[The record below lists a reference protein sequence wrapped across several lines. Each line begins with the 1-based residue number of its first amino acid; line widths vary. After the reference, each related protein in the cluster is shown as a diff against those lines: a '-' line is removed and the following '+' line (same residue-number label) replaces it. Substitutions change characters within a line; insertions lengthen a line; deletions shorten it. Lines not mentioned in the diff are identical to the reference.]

1 MNKIIINKRKVKIE
15 NFRNIFTPS
24 NELYAENKTNK
35 KQNGNEL
42 ILSHNNKTGGVVLLI
57 GPNNSGKS
65 NILDA
70 LEFSTINSEE
80 KIIPQQT
87 YYNRQYRS
95 TQSEKSTKIK
105 FSSPDWFHT
114 EEEKKQNPT
123 IVSIDSFENDLFSIE
138 EMSKSEIFQDIYW
151 DKIITNEYYE
161 QSWSK
166 EKIEIL
172 DILTKEKKL
181 NKCLSTIIII
191 YMSISMES
199 LNGAKLKISDFCK
212 NDGNIIQSLT
222 KWLKKIST
230 IEHKRYYLN
239 NDSWLLSII
248 ERLEEPTVIRYDEK
262 NDEIKNDDLDLD
274 FLKLNKFGENFFS
287 IIDGGLELKNKYI
300 GVYNNRDLPENM
312 KIQNYES
319 IINNVNK
326 KLMSVSK
333 KFNELYFSSSESYV
347 FELKRK
353 ETYTSYLLC
362 LSVQDEKDG
371 NVPINLDSQS
381 WGFKWFFNF
390 FFNVFSNRELH
401 AGTIVLIEEPAVNLH
416 VEGQTKWIEFV
427 REFAV
432 KNKITFVITTHSP
445 FLIDSNRLDEIRIV
459 YKDGKYCKINN
470 YFSVNV
476 VEDVSGTDSLESIK
490 KSMTFQNMAS
500 ILYNEGTQF
509 YLVEGIIDY
518 AILTYFKRI
527 DEKYNNLHFL
537 PINGINAKNTNEEK
551 RKSLISEITKI
562 YGSNAKIIVDNDKA
576 GMEFEKS
583 TKKHKTDIIVRNLSE
598 IGKTDIESL
607 FLKDDLKIIQF
618 GKSKGASKPLGLLSS
633 SEKPSDIFSKETT
646 DNFKKFLNLL
656 LND

>member
-199 LNGAKLKISDFCK
+199 YNEDRWIKDFWS

-248 ERLEEPTVIRYDEK
+248 ERLEEPAVIRYDEK

-500 ILYNEGTQF
+500 ILYKDKGTQF

-527 DEKYNNLHFL
+527 NEKYNNLHFL

-576 GMEFEKS
+576 GIEFEKS
-583 TKKHKTDIIVRNLSE
+583 TKKYKTDIIVRNLSE
-598 IGKTDIESL
+598 IGKTDIESF

-618 GKSKGASKPLGLLSS
+618 GKSKSASKPLGLLSS
-633 SEKPSDIFSKETT
+633 SEKPSDIFSKETIN
-646 DNFKKFLNLL
+646 NFIKFLDLL